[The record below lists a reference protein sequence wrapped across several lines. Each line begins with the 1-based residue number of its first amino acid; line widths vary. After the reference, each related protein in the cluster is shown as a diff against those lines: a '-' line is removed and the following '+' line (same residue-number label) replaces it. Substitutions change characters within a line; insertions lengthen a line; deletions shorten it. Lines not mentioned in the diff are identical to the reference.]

1 MELSINKLNFDFEL
15 ELKNMF
21 YKNYPIKY
29 SSEESTK
36 DKIVFKN
43 DEIKAKASLK
53 LLWGEIPC
61 VSHLT

>member
-15 ELKNMF
+15 ELKDMF

-36 DKIVFKN
+36 EKLFLKMMKSKQRQVLSFYG
-43 DEIKAKASLK
+43 AK
-53 LLWGEIPC
+53 IPC